1 MNEVTDEVLQRLVL
15 ECSSLG
21 NDSPR
26 IVYRD
31 SDYIIF
37 SHSRVLVVW
46 YLASE
51 GNVWTDTSP
60 KHGNVPSSVD
70 ILPRQS
76 SRSILN
82 KIGSY
87 PMAVPWRE
95 IRPRGRSESY
105 GSVLL
110 FPSGLRSI
118 SRIRAV
124 TFLKRERLAVAVLDE
139 ERRLCVFT
147 DAPSEERP
155 LFGTRIFNANLQA
168 KMPDLIRPGVI
179 SLTPRP
185 SDSVAGESLFVFNT
199 ESDMVCEFRF
209 ESTLLG
215 IPRACPDSC
224 LLHWYLESG
233 ISVSE
238 FTRINVQIDEDATRS
253 VTIVGRSSNGDS
265 QGTVKLVSTRDQHFL
280 SSFQRVKRSI
290 QATSRLIISNSM
302 RHLRIVS
309 SDDFDFPLFIRQP
322 VEFVW
327 SFMTSTR
334 VDVFVIVTGGRLMFF
349 EIKNNAM
356 TRISSIDPFD
366 GISEGQVSVA
376 VDEHGRTVYVGC
388 CTKTGVELWTF
399 DLVDFVSPCLV
410 TCLKSVGQV
419 TAIAVRAPVSPQDTP
434 SIACIDGTQKLHAN
448 FALDST
454 VTASNYLSVCFSDG
468 YMITLCE
475 SRMSVD
481 IHSLIPDQRPRI
493 YRVDLPKPC
502 THIRCRVW
510 RNTLVVIT
518 DNSVVLVRAFDPYR
532 GVVWTAVDLN
542 LRDELLDFTDD
553 EIVYLEVNS
562 GKLLKKKIP
571 DQLSNLRISVN
582 KGLHSILQECLCF
595 STPNCPEWYRL
606 PGELRDRVE
615 PLISPSGDVV
625 RNSDF
630 FARKFLISHA
640 FSSITTEDL
649 AWARMS
655 EFQSYM
661 TASLFE
667 SSRSISWASLRS
679 TGIAYWLNEPS
690 LLRDLVDRIQKSSL
704 QEYMRSKDPKILD
717 DEVSVWL
724 AVLGK
729 QQVLASL
736 YKQHGNSC
744 ASQAH
749 VKISIFFTTNFSI
762 PENASKAIKN
772 AFELVRQKRNTLAVA
787 VFILAGA
794 YQEAVDICSK
804 QMDDVQLGLVLLM
817 LLKLRCHEDTERL
830 DTITRG
836 MWENRVVK
844 PALESGDIW
853 LPLLDVWR
861 TRSIESAIQLRQR
874 FHYEAALDFKSS
886 GGSFPSTQY
895 DVCYPSVGDYIKQF
909 ADSMKRLNG
918 HVPEE
923 VSECWNSV
931 TEQDRVMCLYQ
942 TGCSQFA
949 ITSPN
954 IHSINPILKW
964 CIHERMMLSRSDTST
979 S

>member
-1 MNEVTDEVLQRLVL
+1 
-15 ECSSLG
+15 
-21 NDSPR
+21 
-26 IVYRD
+26 
-31 SDYIIF
+31 
-37 SHSRVLVVW
+37 
-46 YLASE
+46 
-51 GNVWTDTSP
+51 
-60 KHGNVPSSVD
+60 
-70 ILPRQS
+70 
-76 SRSILN
+76 
-82 KIGSY
+82 
-87 PMAVPWRE
+87 MAVPWRE
-95 IRPRGRSESY
+95 IRPKGRSESY

-110 FPSGLRSI
+110 FPSGLQGI

-139 ERRLCVFT
+139 DRGLCVFT

-155 LFGTRIFNANLQA
+155 LFGTRIFNPSLQA
-168 KMPDLIRPGVI
+168 KMPDLVRPGVI
-179 SLTPRP
+179 CLTPRP
-185 SDSVAGESLFVFNT
+185 SDSSAGESLFVFDS

-238 FTRINVQIDEDATRS
+238 FTRINVRIDEDSNRS

-265 QGTVKLVSTRDQHFL
+265 QGRVKLVSARDQHFL
-280 SSFQRVKRSI
+280 SPFKWVRGSVQS
-290 QATSRLIISNSM
+290 ASRLIISNSM
-302 RHLRIVS
+302 RNLRILT

-334 VDVFVIVTGGRLMFF
+334 VDIAVIVTGGRLMFF
-349 EIKNNAM
+349 EIRNNEM
-356 TRISSIDPFD
+356 KRISSIDPFD
-366 GISEGQVSVA
+366 GISDGQVSVA

-388 CTKTGVELWTF
+388 CTKSGVELWTF

-410 TCLKSVGQV
+410 TCLESVEQ
-419 TAIAVRAPVSPQDTP
+419 TRAISVRAPVSPQDTP

-448 FALDST
+448 FAIDST
-454 VTASNYLSVCFSDG
+454 VTASTYLSVCFSDE
-468 YMITLCE
+468 YVMTLCE
-475 SRMSVD
+475 SRMCVE
-481 IHSLIPDQRPRI
+481 IHSLISGLRPRV
-493 YRVDLPKPC
+493 YRVHLPKPC
-502 THIRCRVW
+502 DHIRSRLW

-532 GVVWTAVDLN
+532 GVIWTAVDLN
-542 LRDELLDFTDD
+542 LCDELFDLTDD
-553 EIVYLEVNS
+553 AIVFLEVTS
-562 GKLLKKKIP
+562 GKLLKKSIP
-571 DQLSNLRISVN
+571 NQLWNIRMSVN
-582 KGLHSILQECLCF
+582 KGQHSILQECLSL
-595 STPNCPEWYRL
+595 STPNCPEWYKL
-606 PGELRDRVE
+606 SGELRDRVE
-615 PLISPSGDVV
+615 PLISPSEDVV

-655 EFQSYM
+655 EFQAYM
-661 TASLFE
+661 TASLFG
-667 SSRSISWASLRS
+667 SSGSISWASLRS

-704 QEYMRSKDPKILD
+704 QEYMRSKDPTILD

-729 QQVLASL
+729 QQLLASL

-749 VKISIFFTTNFSI
+749 VKISIFFTTNFST

-794 YQEAVDICSK
+794 FQEAVDICSK

-830 DTITRG
+830 ETIIRG
-836 MWENRVVK
+836 VWENRVVK
-844 PALESGDIW
+844 PALESADIW
-853 LPLLDVWR
+853 LPLLDAWR
-861 TRSIESAIQLRQR
+861 TRNVESAIQLRQR
-874 FHYEAALDFKSS
+874 FHDDSALDFNTSD
-886 GGSFPSTQY
+886 GLLFPSKHY
-895 DVCYPSVGDYIKQF
+895 DVCYPSVGDYVKHF
-909 ADSMKRLNG
+909 ADSMKRFNR

-923 VSECWNSV
+923 VAEYWNSV
-931 TEQDRVMCLYQ
+931 AEEDRLMCLYQ
-942 TGCSQFA
+942 TGCSQYA

-954 IHSINPILKW
+954 IHSIHPILKW

-979 S
+979 G